1 MARRERLIVR
11 VLFVNENIGGHRTVH
26 HNLAQALTT
35 GHPEVQ
41 ADFYHVPAPRLA
53 RRLVG
58 ASVPGLRRLD
68 LDLQSLRFQLA
79 QSALVSFRIRR
90 RVSRYD
96 VVHFYTH
103 NVSLLSVPL
112 LRSMPSVVSL
122 DTTNALNAYRLAY
135 RTPTKWTGRLLPLTK
150 LFERRVYEA
159 ADLVVSK
166 SEWAARS
173 LVGDYGLPG
182 ERIRIVPFGVHL
194 PDANGLAPATGI
206 CAEPPSITFVG
217 AQMDRKGGWR
227 LLDLW
232 RRRLRDRATL
242 ILVTADSVPSEP
254 GLKVLNDIRPGD
266 GRIWD
271 VLRSSAIFAFPSEI
285 DQFPNAVLEAMA
297 AGIPVVAFRT
307 AAVPEMVTD
316 GLAGLLVDT
325 GDYES
330 FAAALERLLDSEELR
345 LQMGAAARSRA
356 LERFDA
362 RRTTSQLVAVLDEAM
377 QRHRRTRGA

>member
-1 MARRERLIVR
+1 MR

-35 GHPEVQ
+35 GHPGVQ
-41 ADFYHVPAPRLA
+41 ADFFHVPAPRLA

-79 QSALVSFRIRR
+79 QSALVNFRIRR
-90 RVSRYD
+90 RASRYD

-122 DTTNALNAYRLAY
+122 DTTNALNAYRLPY
-135 RTPTKWTGRLLPLTK
+135 RRPTKWTGRLLPLTK

-166 SEWAARS
+166 SEWAAQS
-173 LVGDYGLPG
+173 LVDDYGLPG
-182 ERIRIVPFGVHL
+182 ERIRIVPFGVHI

-242 ILVTADSVPSEP
+242 TLVTADDVPSEP

-307 AAVPEMVTD
+307 AAIPEMVTD
-316 GLAGLLVDT
+316 GLAGLLVDP

-330 FAAALERLLDSEELR
+330 LAAALERLLDSEELR
-345 LQMGAAARSRA
+345 SQMGAAARSRA

-377 QRHRRTRGA
+377 QRHRCTPEA